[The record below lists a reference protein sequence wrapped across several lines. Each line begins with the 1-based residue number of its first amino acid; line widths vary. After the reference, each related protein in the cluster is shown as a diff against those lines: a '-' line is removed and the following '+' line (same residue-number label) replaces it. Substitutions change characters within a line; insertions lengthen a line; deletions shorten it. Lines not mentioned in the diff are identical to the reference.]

1 MQTPGLGEARAC
13 GPPPA
18 ALPSP
23 RGARGSGTA
32 GKHLAQGAHAA
43 PAPRPLPP
51 PSRIPGARAP
61 PAGSARGRGHRV
73 AASHRGLRLPTPHS
87 SSRDPVSAPQ
97 RLRGPAAVAKVTGA
111 FVIYKPFKSSFGRE
125 DPEKGS
131 GGGGCWGREQF
142 EEKLNFMLITR

>member
-1 MQTPGLGEARAC
+1 MRAAPGCASV
-13 GPPPA
+13 P
-18 ALPSP
+18 P
-23 RGARGSGTA
+23 RGARQRHSWKAPCARGSR
-32 GKHLAQGAHAA
+32 GARA
-43 PAPRPLPP
+43 PPPPP
-51 PSRIPGARAP
+51 PSRIPSARAP